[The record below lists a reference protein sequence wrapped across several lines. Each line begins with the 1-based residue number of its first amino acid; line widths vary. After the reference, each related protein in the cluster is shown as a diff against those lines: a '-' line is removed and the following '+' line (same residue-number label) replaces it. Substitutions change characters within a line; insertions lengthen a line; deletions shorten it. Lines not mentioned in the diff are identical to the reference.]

1 MVDSGLLHG
10 AAVPPVVLASI
21 SMSRRML
28 LEGAG
33 IDFTATAPDV
43 DEAAVKAEFADADAA
58 SLAGILAD
66 RKALAV
72 SARVPGALV
81 IGGDSTLACEGRLF
95 DKPVDVAAACEQ
107 LRSLR
112 GRVHELLSAVSV
124 ARNGIVEWRHVA
136 SAHLTMRSFSDE
148 FLARY
153 AALSGD
159 ALTTSVGAY
168 RLEGLGAQLFE
179 RIEGDYFT
187 ILGLPLLPLLG
198 WLRTAGVLRS

>member
-1 MVDSGLLHG
+1 MVEAGLLHG
-10 AAVPPVVLASI
+10 AVAPPVVLASI

-33 IDFTATAPDV
+33 IEFTAVAPGV
-43 DEAAVKAEFADADAA
+43 DEAAVKAQFPDADAA
-58 SLAGILAD
+58 SLATVLAD

-72 SARVPGALV
+72 SIRTPGALV
-81 IGGDSTLACEGRLF
+81 IGGDSTLACEGHLF
-95 DKPVDVAAACEQ
+95 DKPVDLTAAREQ

-124 ARNGIVEWRHVA
+124 ARDGVVAWRHVA
-136 SAHLTMRSFSDE
+136 SAQLTMRSFSDD

-153 AALSGD
+153 ITVSGD